1 MNNPSQGLQAPLQN
15 HVHLISGHRFPI
27 IASLDLAQALIYLL
41 DAPTIVKTIAPMS
54 WTYVQAPPDGTLW
67 LEWLPPTR
75 METQTFSSDGYIWA
89 DTESTFRHDYK
100 GYTIEVLKHTMG
112 YRMNYDQMASHAR
125 TRFHIVAK
133 NPSVNAA
140 PPDPA
145 LWIVHYHQADR
156 ILPASQAPFP
166 PQMQQIMQE
175 RKWLESQ
182 GKLEKRDFMLHDR
195 QSWPQI
201 TVPAS
206 NGRGQG
212 GMQQQGM
219 YGQPNPSQL
228 QQVRGQPAYYPQ
240 QVAAGGGQPPA
251 AKRQRPNPP
260 VAGGSHDGVHD
271 VNIEE
276 EENTTQGDFFD
287 HLTTRDIS
295 MARYTQHH
303 RWMEEVFSSPYA
315 SNQLVPADLGLGL
328 MGELKGLTDGILEP
342 PQVADVTAR
351 PTKPTEAQ
359 PFTNLSQ
366 DQVAEFNRRVAKH
379 LEEGKAEI
387 ERMKVEHEE
396 KMSAWKKSGGVM
408 KAEKRLRQATWE
420 GHENAVPVFRFEGD
434 GANAEGAGDG
444 GTVQSLVQEVEELL
458 GMKIGPRKEA
468 VVVEKGGLEEEG
480 TAPDVQ
486 GLGRQIQQQQQQLYG
501 GAGIQLE
508 QSMTA
513 SSSSGGGQQEPT
525 MYHQDPSSS
534 SAMTT
539 MQHGLQQGLE
549 AQRRILAAQPL
560 VGVPQQQQ
568 AKPTVAPMAEVS
580 ETTSMM
586 AGRDVAGTSNIDF
599 GAGEMDVST
608 VPPGPA
614 TGGVM
619 QQAPTTST
627 TDMAPQLVVPNIT
640 LPTTTTVDNDMG
652 LALADDD
659 NTAGEAGMA
668 DDSLFNESMFG
679 DLTNTGEGDGDN
691 EGGGGEF
698 DFAAASA
705 TAGGGMGG
713 VGGMGGAGGGEG
725 EAFGEGIFGMSGAG
739 GTEGQ

>member
-89 DTESTFRHDYK
+89 DAESTFRHDYK

-112 YRMNYDQMASHAR
+112 YRMNYDQIASHAR

-145 LWIVHYHQADR
+145 LWSVHYHQADR

-219 YGQPNPSQL
+219 YGQPGPSHI
-228 QQVRGQPAYYPQ
+228 QQGRGGQPAYYPQ
-240 QVAAGGGQPPA
+240 QVASGQPPA

-260 VAGGSHDGVHD
+260 VAGGSHDGVLD
-271 VNIEE
+271 INIEE

-328 MGELKGLTDGILEP
+328 MGELKGLTEGILEP
-342 PQVADVTAR
+342 PQVAEVAAR

-359 PFTNLSQ
+359 PFTNLPQ

-387 ERMKVEHEE
+387 ERMKAEHEA

-408 KAEKRLRQATWE
+408 KAEKRLRLATWE
-420 GHENAVPVFRFEGD
+420 GHETAVPTVFWVEGQ
-434 GANAEGAGDG
+434 AADG
-444 GTVQSLVQEVEELL
+444 GEVKDTVQSLVQEVEGLL
-458 GMKIGPRKEA
+458 GMKIAPRKEA
-468 VVVEKGGLEEEG
+468 VVVEKGGLEREEEVP
-480 TAPDVQ
+480 AVQ
-486 GLGRQIQQQQQQLYG
+486 DMGRQMQQQQQQQYG
-501 GAGIQLE
+501 GQ
-508 QSMTA
+508 QQTMTA
-513 SSSSGGGQQEPT
+513 NSGGNQEPT

-560 VGVPQQQQ
+560 VGVPQQQLS
-568 AKPTVAPMAEVS
+568 KPAVGVPTAGAARAEVS
-580 ETTSMM
+580 GTPSMM
-586 AGRDVAGTSNIDF
+586 GGVDMAGSSNIDF
-599 GAGEMDVST
+599 GASEVN
-608 VPPGPA
+608 VPA
-614 TGGVM
+614 TGTST
-619 QQAPTTST
+619 QQPPTTT
-627 TDMAPQLVVPNIT
+627 GTEGMAQPQLVVPDIT
-640 LPTTTTVDNDMG
+640 LPTTDNDIT
-652 LALADDD
+652 LADDND
-659 NTAGEAGMA
+659 TAGEAGMA

-679 DLTNTGEGDGDN
+679 DLTNTGEGDG
-691 EGGGGEF
+691 EGAGGEF
-698 DFAAASA
+698 DFAAASSTA
-705 TAGGGMGG
+705 AGGGMGG
-713 VGGMGGAGGGEG
+713 VGGVGGEV
-725 EAFGEGIFGMSGAG
+725 EAFGEGMFGMSGSGAG

>member
-89 DTESTFRHDYK
+89 DAESTFRHDYK

-112 YRMNYDQMASHAR
+112 YRMNYDQIASHAR

-219 YGQPNPSQL
+219 YGQPGPSQI
-228 QQVRGQPAYYPQ
+228 QQGRGQPAYYPQ
-240 QVAAGGGQPPA
+240 QVASGQPPA

-271 VNIEE
+271 INIEE

-303 RWMEEVFSSPYA
+303 RWMEEVFSSPWA

-328 MGELKGLTDGILEP
+328 MGELKGLTEGILELP
-342 PQVADVTAR
+342 LVAEVGAR

-366 DQVAEFNRRVAKH
+366 DQVGEFNRRVAKH

-387 ERMKVEHEE
+387 ERMKAEHEE

-408 KAEKRLRQATWE
+408 RAEKRLRLATWE
-420 GHENAVPVFRFEGD
+420 GHESAVPTVFRVEGQT
-434 GANAEGAGDG
+434 ADG
-444 GTVQSLVQEVEELL
+444 GEVKDTVQSLVLEVEELL
-458 GMKIGPRKEA
+458 GMKISPRKEA
-468 VVVEKGGLEEEG
+468 VVVEKGGLEREEEVP
-480 TAPDVQ
+480 AVQ
-486 GLGRQIQQQQQQLYG
+486 QDMGRQMQQQQQQQYG
-501 GAGIQLE
+501 GQ
-508 QSMTA
+508 QQTMTA
-513 SSSSGGGQQEPT
+513 NSGGTQEPT

-534 SAMTT
+534 EAMTT

-549 AQRRILAAQPL
+549 AQRRILAGQPGVAQQL
-560 VGVPQQQQ
+560 S
-568 AKPTVAPMAEVS
+568 KPVATSLAPVAEVS
-580 ETTSMM
+580 GTPSMM
-586 AGRDVAGTSNIDF
+586 GGVDVAGTSNIDF
-599 GAGEMDVST
+599 GAGGMEGNT
-608 VPPGPA
+608 VPSA
-614 TGGVM
+614 RGGVEM
-619 QQAPTTST
+619 QVQPPTTSST
-627 TDMAPQLVVPNIT
+627 EGMAQPQLVVPGIT
-640 LPTTTTVDNDMG
+640 LPTTTTVDNDMT
-652 LALADDD
+652 LAADDD
-659 NTAGEAGMA
+659 TAGEAGMA

-679 DLTNTGEGDGDN
+679 DLTNTDEGDG
-691 EGGGGEF
+691 EGAGGEF
-698 DFAAASA
+698 DFAASS
-705 TAGGGMGG
+705 TAGGGT
-713 VGGMGGAGGGEG
+713 GGGEG
-725 EAFGEGIFGMSGAG
+725 EAFGEGMFGMSGAG
-739 GTEGQ
+739 GDGTEGQ

>member
-54 WTYVQAPPDGTLW
+54 WTYVQSPPDGTLW

-89 DTESTFRHDYK
+89 DAESTFRHDYK

-219 YGQPNPSQL
+219 YGQPGPSQL
-228 QQVRGQPAYYPQ
+228 QQQGRGQPAYYPQ
-240 QVAAGGGQPPA
+240 QVAGGQPPA

-260 VAGGSHDGVHD
+260 VAGGSHDGGVHD

-315 SNQLVPADLGLGL
+315 SNQIVPADLGLGL
-328 MGELKGLTDGILEP
+328 MGELKGLTEGILEP
-342 PQVADVTAR
+342 PLVADVVGR

-366 DQVAEFNRRVAKH
+366 DQVAEFNRRVARH

-387 ERMKVEHEE
+387 ERMKAEHEA
-396 KMSAWKKSGGVM
+396 KMSAWKRLGGVM
-408 KAEKRLRQATWE
+408 KAEKRLRLATWE
-420 GHENAVPVFRFEGD
+420 GHESAVPVFRSEGD
-434 GANAEGAGDG
+434 GANAEGG
-444 GTVQSLVQEVEELL
+444 GEGETVQSLVLEVEELL
-458 GMKIGPRKEA
+458 GMKIAPRKEA
-468 VVVEKGGLEEEG
+468 VVVEKGGLERQEEREVS
-480 TAPDVQ
+480 TIPHM
-486 GLGRQIQQQQQQLYG
+486 GLQFQQQQQQQYG
-501 GAGIQLE
+501 GQ
-508 QSMTA
+508 QQTMTA
-513 SSSSGGGQQEPT
+513 NSGGTQEPT
-525 MYHQDPSSS
+525 MYHQDP

-549 AQRRILAAQPL
+549 AQRRILAGQPSLTQPL
-560 VGVPQQQQ
+560 KPVAVPTG
-568 AKPTVAPMAEVS
+568 APTAEVS
-580 ETTSMM
+580 NTSMM
-586 AGRDVAGTSNIDF
+586 GGVDVAGTSNVDF
-599 GAGEMDVST
+599 GTTDT
-608 VPPGPA
+608 VPA
-614 TGGVM
+614 TGTSI
-619 QQAPTTST
+619 QQQPPPTST
-627 TDMAPQLVVPNIT
+627 EGMAQPQLVVPDIT
-640 LPTTTTVDNDMG
+640 LPPTTNDTDM
-652 LALADDD
+652 ALADHDD

-679 DLTNTGEGDGDN
+679 DLTNTGEGDG
-691 EGGGGEF
+691 EGDGAGGEF
-698 DFAAASA
+698 DFAASS
-705 TAGGGMGG
+705 TAGGGGMAG
-713 VGGMGGAGGGEG
+713 VGGMVGAGEGEG
-725 EAFGEGIFGMSGAG
+725 EAFGEGMFGMSAG
-739 GTEGQ
+739 VGGEGGEGQ

>member
-89 DTESTFRHDYK
+89 DAESTFRHDYK

-219 YGQPNPSQL
+219 YGQPGPSQL
-228 QQVRGQPAYYPQ
+228 QQQGRGQPAYYPQ
-240 QVAAGGGQPPA
+240 QVASGQPPA

-260 VAGGSHDGVHD
+260 VAGGSHDGGVHD
-271 VNIEE
+271 INIEE

-342 PQVADVTAR
+342 PQIADVSAR

-387 ERMKVEHEE
+387 ERMKAEHEA
-396 KMSAWKKSGGVM
+396 KMSAWKKLGGVM
-408 KAEKRLRQATWE
+408 KAEKRLRLATWE
-420 GHENAVPVFRFEGD
+420 GHESAVPTVFRVEGD
-434 GANAEGAGDG
+434 GANAEGG
-444 GTVQSLVQEVEELL
+444 GEGETVQSLVLEVEELL
-458 GMKIGPRKEA
+458 GMKIAPRKEA
-468 VVVEKGGLEEEG
+468 VVVEKGGLREEE

-486 GLGRQIQQQQQQLYG
+486 DLGRQMQQQNQQQLYG
-501 GAGIQLE
+501 GQQQTMA
-508 QSMTA
+508 T
-513 SSSSGGGQQEPT
+513 SSAVQEPT

-549 AQRRILAAQPL
+549 AQRRILAGQPSLTQPL
-560 VGVPQQQQ
+560 
-568 AKPTVAPMAEVS
+568 KPVAMPTAAPTAEVNN
-580 ETTSMM
+580 TSMM
-586 AGRDVAGTSNIDF
+586 GTMDSNASMMGGRDITATSNIDF
-599 GAGEMDVST
+599 GASEMDVNT
-608 VPPGPA
+608 VPA
-614 TGGVM
+614 MTG
-619 QQAPTTST
+619 APPTTST
-627 TDMAPQLVVPNIT
+627 DVAEQLVPSIT
-640 LPTTTTVDNDMG
+640 LPTTTNDTDMT
-652 LALADDD
+652 LADDD
-659 NTAGEAGMA
+659 NTAGEAGMV

-679 DLTNTGEGDGDN
+679 DLTHTGEGDGD
-691 EGGGGEF
+691 GAGGEF

-705 TAGGGMGG
+705 TAGGGLVGA
-713 VGGMGGAGGGEG
+713 GGMGGAGGDGEG
-725 EAFGEGIFGMSGAG
+725 GAFGEGMFGMSSGAG

>member
-1 MNNPSQGLQAPLQN
+1 
-15 HVHLISGHRFPI
+15 
-27 IASLDLAQALIYLL
+27 
-41 DAPTIVKTIAPMS
+41 MS

-89 DTESTFRHDYK
+89 DAESTFRHDYK

-112 YRMNYDQMASHAR
+112 YRMNYDQIASHAR

-219 YGQPNPSQL
+219 YGQPGPSHI
-228 QQVRGQPAYYPQ
+228 QQGRGGQPAYYPQ
-240 QVAAGGGQPPA
+240 QVASGQPPA

-260 VAGGSHDGVHD
+260 VAGGSHDGVLD
-271 VNIEE
+271 INIEE

-328 MGELKGLTDGILEP
+328 MDGILDP
-342 PQVADVTAR
+342 PQIADVAAR

-366 DQVAEFNRRVAKH
+366 DQVGEFNRRVAKH

-387 ERMKVEHEE
+387 ERMKAEHEG

-408 KAEKRLRQATWE
+408 RAEKRLRLATWE
-420 GHENAVPVFRFEGD
+420 GHEGAVPTVFRVEGQ
-434 GANAEGAGDG
+434 
-444 GTVQSLVQEVEELL
+444 GTVEGGEGETVQNVVKEVESLL
-458 GMKIGPRKEA
+458 GMKIAPRKEA
-468 VVVEKGGLEEEG
+468 VVVEKGGLREEE

-486 GLGRQIQQQQQQLYG
+486 DMGRPLQLEQQLQYG
-501 GAGIQLE
+501 GQQ

-513 SSSSGGGQQEPT
+513 SSGVQEPT

-549 AQRRILAAQPL
+549 AQRRILAGQP
-560 VGVPQQQQ
+560 GVTQQLP
-568 AKPTVAPMAEVS
+568 KPVATSLAPVAEVS
-580 ETTSMM
+580 DSAMM
-586 AGRDVAGTSNIDF
+586 GGRDVAGTSNIDF
-599 GAGEMDVST
+599 GASEVN
-608 VPPGPA
+608 VPA
-614 TGGVM
+614 TGAET
-619 QQAPTTST
+619 QQAPTTSST
-627 TDMAPQLVVPNIT
+627 MNMAQPQLVVPDIT
-640 LPTTTTVDNDMG
+640 LPPTAANDTDMI
-652 LALADDD
+652 LAADDD
-659 NTAGEAGMA
+659 NAGEAEGMA

-679 DLTNTGEGDGDN
+679 DLTNTGEGDG
-691 EGGGGEF
+691 EGAGGEF
-698 DFAAASA
+698 DFAAASS
-705 TAGGGMGG
+705 TAGGGLVGSGGMGG
-713 VGGMGGAGGGEG
+713 VGSGGER
-725 EAFGEGIFGMSGAG
+725 EAFGEGMFGMSVSGAG
-739 GTEGQ
+739 GEGGEGQ

>member
-54 WTYVQAPPDGTLW
+54 WTYVQAPHDGTLW

-228 QQVRGQPAYYPQ
+228 QQQGRGGQQPAYYPQ
-240 QVAAGGGQPPA
+240 QVAAAGQAPA

-315 SNQLVPADLGLGL
+315 SNQIVPADLGLGL

-342 PQVADVTAR
+342 PQIADVAAR

-366 DQVAEFNRRVAKH
+366 DQIAEFNRRVAKH

-387 ERMKVEHEE
+387 ERMKVEHEV
-396 KMSAWKKSGGVM
+396 KMGAWKKSGGVM
-408 KAEKRLRQATWE
+408 KAEKRLRLATWE
-420 GHENAVPVFRFEGD
+420 GHENAVPVFRFEGQS
-434 GANAEGAGDG
+434 AAEGGEVKD
-444 GTVQSLVQEVEELL
+444 TVQSLVKEVEGLL

-480 TAPDVQ
+480 TAPGGQD
-486 GLGRQIQQQQQQLYG
+486 LGRQMLQQGQQLYG
-501 GAGIQLE
+501 GQ
-508 QSMTA
+508 QQTMTA
-513 SSSSGGGQQEPT
+513 NSAVQEPT
-525 MYHQDPSSS
+525 MYHQDPSSLV
-534 SAMTT
+534 AMTT
-539 MQHGLQQGLE
+539 MQQGVLEGRE
-549 AQRRILAAQPL
+549 AQRRILAAQP
-560 VGVPQQQQ
+560 VGGVPQLPQLPQ
-568 AKPTVAPMAEVS
+568 AKSVVGGMETAGAEVS
-580 ETTSMM
+580 GTPSTM
-586 AGRDVAGTSNIDF
+586 AGMDRAGTSNIDF
-599 GAGEMDVST
+599 GAGEMGVST
-608 VPPGPA
+608 ISPGPA
-614 TGGVM
+614 TGGGM
-619 QQAPTTST
+619 QQAPIASST
-627 TDMAPQLVVPNIT
+627 DTAQQQLPAIT
-640 LPTTTTVDNDMG
+640 LPTTTNDTDMG

-659 NTAGEAGMA
+659 NTAGDAGMA

-679 DLTNTGEGDGDN
+679 DLTNTGEGDGD
-691 EGGGGEF
+691 GVAGEF
-698 DFAAASA
+698 ASRGFDDG
-705 TAGGGMGG
+705 AGGMGGTGGMGG
-713 VGGMGGAGGGEG
+713 VNSGGEG
-725 EAFGEGIFGMSGAG
+725 EAFGEGMFGMSHSGAG
-739 GTEGQ
+739 GEGGEGQ

>member
-89 DTESTFRHDYK
+89 DAESTFRHDYK

-112 YRMNYDQMASHAR
+112 YRMNYDQIASHAR

-219 YGQPNPSQL
+219 YGQPGPSHI
-228 QQVRGQPAYYPQ
+228 QQGRGGQPAYYPQ
-240 QVAAGGGQPPA
+240 QVASGQPPA

-260 VAGGSHDGVHD
+260 VAGGSHDGVLD
-271 VNIEE
+271 INIEE

-328 MGELKGLTDGILEP
+328 MGELKGLTEGILEP
-342 PQVADVTAR
+342 PQVAEVAAR

-359 PFTNLSQ
+359 PFTNLPQ

-387 ERMKVEHEE
+387 ERMKAEHEA

-408 KAEKRLRQATWE
+408 KAEKRLRLATWE
-420 GHENAVPVFRFEGD
+420 GHETAVPTVFWVEGQ
-434 GANAEGAGDG
+434 AADG
-444 GTVQSLVQEVEELL
+444 GEVKDTVQSLVQEVEGLL
-458 GMKIGPRKEA
+458 GMKIAPRKEA
-468 VVVEKGGLEEEG
+468 VVVEKGGLEREEEVP
-480 TAPDVQ
+480 AVQ
-486 GLGRQIQQQQQQLYG
+486 DMGRQMQQQQQQQYG
-501 GAGIQLE
+501 GQ
-508 QSMTA
+508 QQTMTA
-513 SSSSGGGQQEPT
+513 NSGGNQEPT

-560 VGVPQQQQ
+560 VGVPQQQLS
-568 AKPTVAPMAEVS
+568 KPAVGVPTAGAARAEVS
-580 ETTSMM
+580 GTPSMM
-586 AGRDVAGTSNIDF
+586 GGVDMAGSSNIDF
-599 GAGEMDVST
+599 GASEVN
-608 VPPGPA
+608 VPA
-614 TGGVM
+614 TGTST
-619 QQAPTTST
+619 QQPPTTT
-627 TDMAPQLVVPNIT
+627 GTEGMAQPQLVVPDIT
-640 LPTTTTVDNDMG
+640 LPTTDNDIT
-652 LALADDD
+652 LADDND
-659 NTAGEAGMA
+659 TAGEAGMA

-679 DLTNTGEGDGDN
+679 DLTNTGEGDG
-691 EGGGGEF
+691 EGAGGEF
-698 DFAAASA
+698 DFAAASSTA
-705 TAGGGMGG
+705 AGGGMGG
-713 VGGMGGAGGGEG
+713 VGGVGGEV
-725 EAFGEGIFGMSGAG
+725 EAFGEGMFGMSGSGAG

>member
-228 QQVRGQPAYYPQ
+228 HQGRVGQQPAYYPQ
-240 QVAAGGGQPPA
+240 QVAAGGQQPPA

-260 VAGGSHDGVHD
+260 VAGGSHDGGVHD
-271 VNIEE
+271 INIEE

-342 PQVADVTAR
+342 PQVAELAAR

-366 DQVAEFNRRVAKH
+366 DQVGEFNRRVAKH
-379 LEEGKAEI
+379 LEEGEAEI
-387 ERMKVEHEE
+387 ERMKAEHEE
-396 KMSAWKKSGGVM
+396 KMSAWKKFGGVM
-408 KAEKRLRQATWE
+408 KAEKRMRLATWE
-420 GHENAVPVFRFEGD
+420 GHENAVPVFRLEGQ
-434 GANAEGAGDG
+434 GTVAESGEVE
-444 GTVQSLVQEVEELL
+444 TVQSLVKEVEELL
-458 GMKIGPRKEA
+458 EMKIGPRKEA
-468 VVVEKGGLEEEG
+468 IMVEKGGLEEEG
-480 TAPDVQ
+480 TAPGVQ
-486 GLGRQIQQQQQQLYG
+486 DTVHQLQQQQQQYG
-501 GAGIQLE
+501 GT
-508 QSMTA
+508 MTA
-513 SSSSGGGQQEPT
+513 SSGVQEPT
-525 MYHQDPSSS
+525 MYHQDLSSS

-560 VGVPQQQQ
+560 LGVPQLQT
-568 AKPTVAPMAEVS
+568 KTVAAPVAEVGD
-580 ETTSMM
+580 TPSMM
-586 AGRDVAGTSNIDF
+586 AGMDMTGTSNIDF
-599 GAGEMDVST
+599 GTSEMEGNT

-614 TGGVM
+614 TGGEM
-619 QQAPTTST
+619 QVQPPTTSS
-627 TDMAPQLVVPNIT
+627 TDTAQQQLPAIT
-640 LPTTTTVDNDMG
+640 LPAVDNDMT
-652 LALADDD
+652 LADHDD
-659 NTAGEAGMA
+659 NAAGEAGMA

-679 DLTNTGEGDGDN
+679 DLTNTGEGEGDGA
-691 EGGGGEF
+691 GGEF
-698 DFAAASA
+698 DFAVSA
-705 TAGGGMGG
+705 EGAGGMGG
-713 VGGMGGAGGGEG
+713 VGSGGEG
-725 EAFGEGIFGMSGAG
+725 DTAFGDATFGMSGAG

>member
-75 METQTFSSDGYIWA
+75 METQAFSSDGYIWA
-89 DTESTFRHDYK
+89 DAESTFRHDYK

-112 YRMNYDQMASHAR
+112 YRMNYDQIASHAR

-219 YGQPNPSQL
+219 YGQPGPSHI
-228 QQVRGQPAYYPQ
+228 QQGRGGQPAYYPQ
-240 QVAAGGGQPPA
+240 QVASGQPPA

-271 VNIEE
+271 INIEE

-342 PQVADVTAR
+342 PQITADVGSPRA
-351 PTKPTEAQ
+351 TKPTEAQ

-387 ERMKVEHEE
+387 ERMKAEHEA

-408 KAEKRLRQATWE
+408 KAEKRLRLATWE
-420 GHENAVPVFRFEGD
+420 GHEGAVPTVFRVEGQ
-434 GANAEGAGDG
+434 GTVEGGEG
-444 GTVQSLVQEVEELL
+444 ETVQSLVQEVEGLL
-458 GMKIGPRKEA
+458 GMKIAPRKEYK
-468 VVVEKGGLEEEG
+468 VVEKGGLEREEEVP
-480 TAPDVQ
+480 AVQ
-486 GLGRQIQQQQQQLYG
+486 DIGRQMLQQQQQQQYG
-501 GAGIQLE
+501 GQQ

-513 SSSSGGGQQEPT
+513 NSGGNQEPT

-534 SAMTT
+534 SEAMTT
-539 MQHGLQQGLE
+539 MQYGLQQGLE

-560 VGVPQQQQ
+560 VGVPQQQLS
-568 AKPTVAPMAEVS
+568 KPAVGVPTAGAEVS
-580 ETTSMM
+580 NTPSMM
-586 AGRDVAGTSNIDF
+586 AGMDVAGTSNIDF
-599 GAGEMDVST
+599 GASEVNA
-608 VPPGPA
+608 PA
-614 TGGVM
+614 TG
-619 QQAPTTST
+619 TST
-627 TDMAPQLVVPNIT
+627 QQPPTKTSTEGMAQQLAVPDIT
-640 LPTTTTVDNDMG
+640 LPPTAANDTDMI
-652 LALADDD
+652 LAADDD
-659 NTAGEAGMA
+659 NAGEAEGMA

-679 DLTNTGEGDGDN
+679 DLTNTGEGDG
-691 EGGGGEF
+691 EGAGGDF
-698 DFAAASA
+698 DFAASS
-705 TAGGGMGG
+705 TAGGGLVGSGGMGG
-713 VGGMGGAGGGEG
+713 VGSGGEG
-725 EAFGEGIFGMSGAG
+725 EAFGEGMFGMSGAG
-739 GTEGQ
+739 GDGTEGQ

>member
-89 DTESTFRHDYK
+89 DAESTFRHDYK

-112 YRMNYDQMASHAR
+112 YRMNYDQIASHAR

-219 YGQPNPSQL
+219 YGQPGPSHI
-228 QQVRGQPAYYPQ
+228 QQGRGGQPAYYPQ
-240 QVAAGGGQPPA
+240 QVASGQPPA

-260 VAGGSHDGVHD
+260 VAGGSHDGVLD
-271 VNIEE
+271 INIEE

-328 MGELKGLTDGILEP
+328 MGELKGLTEGILEP
-342 PQVADVTAR
+342 PQVAEVAAR
-351 PTKPTEAQ
+351 PTKATEAQ
-359 PFTNLSQ
+359 PFTNLPQ

-387 ERMKVEHEE
+387 ERMKAEHEA

-408 KAEKRLRQATWE
+408 KAEKRLRLATWE
-420 GHENAVPVFRFEGD
+420 GHETAVPTVFWVEGQ
-434 GANAEGAGDG
+434 AADG
-444 GTVQSLVQEVEELL
+444 GEVKDTVQSLVQEVEGLL
-458 GMKIGPRKEA
+458 GMKIAPRKEA
-468 VVVEKGGLEEEG
+468 VVVEKGGLEREEEVP
-480 TAPDVQ
+480 AVQ
-486 GLGRQIQQQQQQLYG
+486 DMGRQMQQQQQQQYG
-501 GAGIQLE
+501 GE
-508 QSMTA
+508 QQTMTA
-513 SSSSGGGQQEPT
+513 NSGGNQEPT

-560 VGVPQQQQ
+560 VGVPQQQLS
-568 AKPTVAPMAEVS
+568 KPAVGVPTAGAARAEVS
-580 ETTSMM
+580 GTPSMM
-586 AGRDVAGTSNIDF
+586 GGVDMAGSSNIDF
-599 GAGEMDVST
+599 GASEVN
-608 VPPGPA
+608 VPA
-614 TGGVM
+614 TGTST
-619 QQAPTTST
+619 QQPPTTT
-627 TDMAPQLVVPNIT
+627 GTEGMAQPQLVVPDIT
-640 LPTTTTVDNDMG
+640 LPTTDNDIT
-652 LALADDD
+652 LADDND
-659 NTAGEAGMA
+659 TAGEAGMA

-679 DLTNTGEGDGDN
+679 DLTNTGEGDG
-691 EGGGGEF
+691 EGAGGEF
-698 DFAAASA
+698 DFAAASSTA
-705 TAGGGMGG
+705 AGGGMGG
-713 VGGMGGAGGGEG
+713 VGGVGGEV
-725 EAFGEGIFGMSGAG
+725 EAFGEGMFGMSGSGAG